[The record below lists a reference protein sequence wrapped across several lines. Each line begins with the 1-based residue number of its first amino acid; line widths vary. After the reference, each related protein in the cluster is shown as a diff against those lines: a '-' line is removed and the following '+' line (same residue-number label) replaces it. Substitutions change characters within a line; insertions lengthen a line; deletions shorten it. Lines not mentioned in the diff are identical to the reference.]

1 MINLA
6 TFNIFWYPSHAK
18 VQNHRDAADEAR
30 IVQVLT
36 SLDAHALIFQEILDI
51 KRLENLLKQV
61 AGHDYRL
68 RQASGGAWLTSGNA
82 QSTATQKVVCA
93 YDAAVLDL
101 VAASK
106 LPPKQDASKYPGP
119 RSPFVMHLRVRETG
133 WEFTLVGAH
142 LKSGLPTAPPGD
154 NAADKRKE
162 EATFLASWLGQAPGL
177 GSDDFTRPPTE
188 DMVLL
193 GDFNA
198 VEGNFSVAPLHGA
211 SLAWL
216 QPQVV
221 AALDSP
227 ATSALQSPDDRW
239 STFLDHMIIDHAV
252 VSAGAA
258 PRVRSALIY
267 AFDQDPALDEPP
279 PLALPWLCRKGG
291 YKILPQGAT
300 EPEEVPNLY
309 RISDHRPVRVGITP
323 RG

>member
-1 MINLA
+1 MLNLA
-6 TFNIFWYPSHAK
+6 TFNIFWYPSYVD
-18 VQNHRDAADEAR
+18 VQNRRDEADDAR
-30 IVQVLT
+30 IMRVLT
-36 SLDAHALIFQEILDI
+36 SLDAHALVFQEILDLT
-51 KRLENLLKQV
+51 RLEGLLKTV
-61 AGHDYRL
+61 SGHDYRL
-68 RQASGGAWLTSGNA
+68 RRAPGGAWLTSGNA
-82 QSTATQKVVCA
+82 QSASTQKVVCA

-106 LPPKQDASKYPGP
+106 LPPKQGVPKYPGP
-119 RSPFVMHLRVRETG
+119 RAPFAMHLRVRETG
-133 WEFTLVGAH
+133 WEFTLVGVH

-154 NAADKRKE
+154 DAADKRE
-162 EATFLASWLGQAPGL
+162 EETAFLASWLGQAPNL

-188 DMVLL
+188 DVILL

-198 VEGNFSVAPLHGA
+198 VEDNFSAAPLHEA

-252 VSAGAA
+252 VSAGVA

-309 RISDHRPVRVGITP
+309 RISDHRPLRIGLAP
-323 RG
+323 S

>member
-1 MINLA
+1 
-6 TFNIFWYPSHAK
+6 
-18 VQNHRDAADEAR
+18 
-30 IVQVLT
+30 
-36 SLDAHALIFQEILDI
+36 
-51 KRLENLLKQV
+51 
-61 AGHDYRL
+61 
-68 RQASGGAWLTSGNA
+68 LTSGNA

-106 LPPKQDASKYPGP
+106 LPPKQDGSKYPGP
-119 RSPFVMHLRVRETG
+119 RSPFAMHLRARETG
-133 WEFTLVGAH
+133 WELTLVGAH

-154 NAADKRKE
+154 NAADKRKQE
-162 EATFLASWLGQAPGL
+162 TAFLASWLGQAPDL
-177 GSDDFTRPPTE
+177 ESDDFKRPPTE

-267 AFDQDPALDEPP
+267 AFDHDPALDEMP
-279 PLALPWLCRKGG
+279 PLALHWLSRRTD
-291 YKILPQGAT
+291 YEL
-300 EPEEVPNLY
+300 VPSQFASLQVVENLY
-309 RISDHRPVRVGITP
+309 RISDHRPVRIAVDPG
-323 RG
+323 